1 MPPQSLP
8 LIKSEI
14 QQCGC
19 LSTSVVQFQSLREE
33 RRERASGCQS
43 SDLRQKGFRIPF
55 QLTGL
60 WFEITMAVA
69 AEPNSHT
76 LLDMAMVDVL
86 LFNLIKYANRA
97 NQCCIFFMHCLLASI
112 SIRLW
117 NCTYYLTSVSR
128 LHLWLIL
135 TFLALKNIVFAC
147 WKCFAGN

>member
-33 RRERASGCQS
+33 RRERAYGCQS

-55 QLTGL
+55 QLIGL
-60 WFEITMAVA
+60 WFEITVAVA
-69 AEPNSHT
+69 AELNFHT
-76 LLDMAMVDVL
+76 LLDIAMGDFFLV
-86 LFNLIKYANRA
+86 NLIKCA
-97 NQCCIFFMHCLLASI
+97 NQCCIIFMCCLLASLLDI
-112 SIRLW
+112 ETIHTLEI
-117 NCTYYLTSVSR
+117 CFKATTMTP
-128 LHLWLIL
+128 LWLIL
-135 TFLALKNIVFAC
+135 TFLALKKIVFAC